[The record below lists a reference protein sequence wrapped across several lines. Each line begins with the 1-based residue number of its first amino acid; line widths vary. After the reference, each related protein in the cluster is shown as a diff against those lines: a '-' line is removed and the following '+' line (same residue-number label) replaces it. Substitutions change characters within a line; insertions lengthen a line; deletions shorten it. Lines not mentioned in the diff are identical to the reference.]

1 MEIVLIV
8 VISNDGKQ
16 NRFFSSSKFLFF
28 LRKIL
33 ENFQFSPIRHLEKNG
48 QTGLLRLATS
58 ASRTERDLSETLTE
72 FQETI
77 IAYFRS
83 RNEDNTKRA
92 VPTINL
98 KMEPAIPVKPAAVTM
113 TKPVFVDDNALR
125 PSPSVINPYASTFDT
140 NDPDQN
146 LAVIENDSFFEP
158 SIHDV
163 GTMRRYPP
171 THAYPRQNVYYDD
184 GLGNDRLPFPEEISF

>member
-1 MEIVLIV
+1 M
-8 VISNDGKQ
+8 
-16 NRFFSSSKFLFF
+16 
-28 LRKIL
+28 
-33 ENFQFSPIRHLEKNG
+33 EKNG

-146 LAVIENDSFFEP
+146 YDENSGYIPMRDDASFTLAVIENDSFFEP